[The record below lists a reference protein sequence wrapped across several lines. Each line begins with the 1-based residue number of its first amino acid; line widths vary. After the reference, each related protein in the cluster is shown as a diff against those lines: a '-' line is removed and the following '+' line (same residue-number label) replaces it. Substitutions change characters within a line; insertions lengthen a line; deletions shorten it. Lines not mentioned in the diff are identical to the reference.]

1 MDIQDALKTA
11 GAEQATMV
19 GGARVK
25 PSNHV
30 PIATEAASEYFIR

>member
-1 MDIQDALKTA
+1 MDIQDALKNA

-30 PIATEAASEYFIR
+30 PVATEAAPEYLL